1 MHVSRFSAFFP
12 DRVYPIDKIFPQQY
26 GRKIEKLLV
35 IEIIFKE
42 SENCIDHL
50 MNPSYDLSSPRYI
63 EIHLSKLLQKF
74 TSPSFCHKLYLDRAR
89 RKLHTHTHTHRGN
102 KDKEK
107 AKKREAKIED
117 ITRFSNGIIK
127 SDFID

>member
-1 MHVSRFSAFFP
+1 MQTPLVSRKLTFRDKTMHVSRFSAFFP
-12 DRVYPIDKIFPQQY
+12 DRVYPIDRIFPQQY
-26 GRKIEKLLV
+26 GRKIELLV

-74 TSPSFCHKLYLDRAR
+74 TPPSFCHKLYLDRAR
-89 RKLHTHTHTHRGN
+89 RKLHTHTHTHTEATRT
-102 KDKEK
+102 
-107 AKKREAKIED
+107 KRRLKNERLK
-117 ITRFSNGIIK
+117 
-127 SDFID
+127 